1 MSQTPEQRRASDP
14 AASVWVGASAGTGK
28 TFVLTNRVLRLLLDG
43 EQASPERLLCLT
55 FTKAAAAEMANRIND
70 RLAVWAV
77 CSEEQLER
85 ELVGLLDHNPSEDI
99 RQRARKLFAEVLE
112 VPGGLKIQT
121 IHSFCQSL
129 LGRFP
134 IEASLAPHFQVMD
147 ELTAGEH
154 LQHAR
159 DIIFSEARSEGNT
172 ALAEA
177 LSHISAR
184 VAEQTFAE
192 LIQELISE
200 RGQLDRLMDRFGT
213 VAEVVFK
220 LRNFLGLRPTET
232 ADDVMQAACAEENFD
247 GAGLR
252 MVLPHL
258 LAGGKSD
265 KDKAEV
271 MAPWLS
277 TPDARGALFADYS
290 GAFLT
295 KKGEPLAR
303 PATKKVLEA
312 CPQTQDILQ
321 QEAERLI
328 RINER
333 LALVAMLDNTKAL
346 LAIGEA
352 FGSAYGES
360 KKRHAVLD
368 YDDLILTVTTL
379 LGKPD
384 VADWILFKLDG
395 GIDHIL
401 IDEAQDTNPEQWQVI
416 RTLAGEFFAG
426 EGSRDVTRT
435 IFAVGDVKQSIYS
448 FQRADPRQ
456 FVATRKHF
464 ETRAGAVELDFHDV
478 SLDLSFRST
487 SAVLNVVDRVFEAPE
502 HRLALS
508 FSHEEIIH
516 QPHRSGEAGLVEL
529 WPVESMPEEPIEEE
543 WSPPKIQKPSRS
555 PEMRL
560 ARRIADTIHG
570 WLGRGEKLHSA
581 DRAITPGDILILV
594 RRRGKFDDYLIRAL
608 KTRGIPVA
616 GQDKMVLTDQL
627 AVQDLM
633 ATGRFVLL
641 PDDDLTLAVVLKSP
655 LVGFSE
661 QDLFDLAHGR
671 KKGESLW
678 ASLLKR
684 RGDNECFA
692 AATDYLTSLT
702 NFADYAPP
710 FEFFS
715 YLLGPLGGREKILA
729 RLGEEASDPMDEFLS
744 LAMAYEQNNVSSL
757 QGFLGWVGRS
767 KMEIKRDMEQ
777 GQDQVRIMTVHGAKG
792 LQAPIVFLPDT
803 CQVPSRDKKILWA
816 EQDGVPLMLWP
827 GSSANALGPAK
838 EVQEE
843 NRRVRDEE
851 YLRLLYVA
859 LTRAEDR
866 LYVAGWE
873 GKQGRKD
880 GSWYSLVEQALR
892 GMDGIE
898 ELQGWNDQPLLRF
911 ANPQE
916 KEIKRRE
923 IDVTTSIV
931 LPPLPAW
938 ARAVPEA
945 EPVPPRPLTPSRPV
959 EEEPAVLSPL
969 TMRERQAREEQR
981 FHRGRLIHRLLEILP
996 GLEPG
1001 TRENAAGKYLS
1012 QPAHGLSGTDQAQ
1025 IAREVTTLLED
1036 ARFAALFGP
1045 ESRAEVPVV
1054 GLVGTTPVSG
1064 QVDRLVKT
1072 DGEILIVDYKTNR
1085 PPPSS
1090 ADKVPALYLR
1100 QMAAYRHI
1108 LRDIYPGYMI
1118 RTALLWTDVA
1128 KLMELP
1134 DDLLD
1139 QVNF

>member
-1 MSQTPEQRRASDP
+1 M
-14 AASVWVGASAGTGK
+14 GASAGTGK

-70 RLAVWAV
+70 RLAVWAI
-77 CSEEQLER
+77 CSDEQLEK
-85 ELVGLLDHNPSEDI
+85 ELVGLLDQHPSDDI

-134 IEASLAPHFQVMD
+134 IEASLAPHFKVMD

-154 LQHAR
+154 LQQAR
-159 DIIFSEARSEGNT
+159 DIIFSEARSEGNNR
-172 ALAEA
+172 LAEA

-192 LIQELISE
+192 LIQELIGE
-200 RGQLDRLMDRFGT
+200 RGQLERLMDRFGT
-213 VAEVVFK
+213 VAEVTFK

-232 ADDVMQAACAEENFD
+232 VDEVIQATCAEENFD

-252 MVLPHL
+252 LVLPHL
-258 LAGGKSD
+258 LAGGKTD
-265 KDKAEV
+265 KQKADV
-271 MAPWLS
+271 MARWLS
-277 TPDARGALFADYS
+277 TPEERIALLAEYS

-295 KKGEPLAR
+295 KKGEPLKT

-312 CPQTQDILQ
+312 CPPALEILQ

-328 RINER
+328 RVNER
-333 LALVAMLDNTKAL
+333 CRLLTMLDNTKAL

-352 FGSAYGES
+352 FGSAYRES
-360 KKRHAVLD
+360 KNRHAVLD
-368 YDDLILTVTTL
+368 YDDLILTVTEL
-379 LGKPD
+379 LGKQD

-426 EGSRDVTRT
+426 AGARDVVRT

-456 FVATRKHF
+456 FVATRRHF
-464 ETRAGAVELDFHDV
+464 ETRAGQVELDFHDV

-487 SAVLNVVDRVFEAPE
+487 SAVLNVVDRVFEAPD
-502 HRLALS
+502 HRMALS

-516 QPHRSGEAGLVEL
+516 QPHRTGEAGLVEL
-529 WPVESMPEEPIEEE
+529 WPVEDTPEEPEEE
-543 WSPPKIQKPSRS
+543 DWSPPKIQKPSRS

-560 ARRIADTIHG
+560 ARRIADRIHG
-570 WLGRGEKLHSA
+570 WLEKGEKLHSS

-608 KTRGIPVA
+608 KSRGIPVA

-633 ATGRFVLL
+633 AAGNFVLL

-661 QDLFDLAHGR
+661 EDLYDLAHDR

-678 ASLLKR
+678 GRLLKR
-684 RGDNECFA
+684 RDEKAQFA
-692 AATDYLTSLT
+692 AAVDFLTHLT

-710 FEFFS
+710 FEFYS
-715 YLLGPLGGREKILA
+715 YLLGPLAGRENILA

-757 QGFLGWVGRS
+757 QGFLGWIGGS

-777 GQDQVRIMTVHGAKG
+777 GQDQVRIMTVHGSKG

-803 CQVPSRDKKILWA
+803 CQTPKADKKILWA
-816 EQDGVPLMLWP
+816 EHDGAPMMLWP
-827 GSSANALGPAK
+827 GGSANAAGPAQ
-838 EVQEE
+838 EAQEE
-843 NRRVRDEE
+843 NRKIRDEE

-866 LYVAGWE
+866 LYVTGWE
-873 GKQGRKD
+873 GKNSRPATC
-880 GSWYSLVEQALR
+880 WYSLIEQALQNME
-892 GMDGIE
+892 GVEALD
-898 ELQGWNDQPLLRF
+898 GWNDQPLLRF

-916 KEIKRRE
+916 KKIRRQDA
-923 IDVTTSIV
+923 DVTISAE

-969 TMRERQAREEQR
+969 TMHERQARERQR

-996 GLEPG
+996 GLDPAD
-1001 TRENAAGKYLS
+1001 REAAAVKYLG
-1012 QPAHGLSGTDQAQ
+1012 QPAHGLTEKDQSQ
-1025 IAREVTTLLED
+1025 ITNEVLSILEEQ
-1036 ARFAALFGP
+1036 RFAALFGP

-1064 QVDRLVKT
+1064 QVDRLVRT
-1072 DGEILIVDYKTNR
+1072 DGEILVVDYKTNR

-1090 ADKVPALYLR
+1090 ADKVPTLYLR
-1100 QMAAYRHI
+1100 QMAAYRRI
-1108 LRDIYPGYMI
+1108 LRDIYPDHVI
-1118 RTALLWTDVA
+1118 RTALLWTDEA

-1134 DDLLD
+1134 DKLLD
-1139 QVNF
+1139 RVNF

>member
-77 CSEEQLER
+77 CSEEQLTE
-85 ELVGLLDHNPSEDI
+85 ELTGLLDHTPSEEI

-134 IEASLAPHFQVMD
+134 VEASLAPHFKVMD
-147 ELTAGEH
+147 DLTAGEH
-154 LQHAR
+154 LQRAR
-159 DIIFSEARSEGNT
+159 DIIFGEARAQSNRT
-172 ALAEA
+172 LTDA

-192 LIQELISE
+192 LIGELVSE
-200 RGQLDRLMDRFGT
+200 RGRLERLMDRFRT
-213 VAEVVFK
+213 VAEVTFK
-220 LRNFLGLRPTET
+220 LRAFLGLTATET
-232 ADDVMQAACAEENFD
+232 SEDVLRAACTEENFD

-252 MVLPHL
+252 LVLSHL
-258 LAGGKSD
+258 LAGTKTD

-271 MAPWLS
+271 MAAWLS
-277 TPDARGALFADYS
+277 TPEQRIALFADYT

-295 KKGEPLAR
+295 KKGEALAR
-303 PATKKVLEA
+303 PATKKVQDA
-312 CPQTQDILQ
+312 CPQALEILQ
-321 QEAERLI
+321 EEAERII
-328 RINER
+328 RVNER
-333 LALVAMLDNTKAL
+333 LRLLAMLDNTRAL

-352 FGSAYGES
+352 FSSAYRES

-368 YDDLILTVTTL
+368 YDDLILTVTGL

-426 EGSRDVTRT
+426 ESAREVTRT

-456 FVATRKHF
+456 FV
-464 ETRAGAVELDFHDV
+464 ETRAHFEQRAGEVSLDFHDV
-478 SLDLSFRST
+478 ALDLSFRST
-487 SAVLNVVDRVFEAPE
+487 AAVLNVVDRVFEAPE

-508 FSHEEIIH
+508 FSHEEILH
-516 QPHRSGEAGLVEL
+516 QPNRNGEAGLVEL
-529 WPVESMPEEPIEEE
+529 WPTEVMPEEPEDDD
-543 WSPPKIQKPSRS
+543 WAPPVIQKPSRS

-560 ARRIADTIHG
+560 ATRIAETIRG
-570 WLGRGEKLHSA
+570 WLDHGEKLDST
-581 DRAITPGDILILV
+581 DRPVTPGDILILV

-608 KTRGIPVA
+608 KSRGIPVA

-633 ATGRFVLL
+633 AAGNFVLL

-661 QDLFDLAHGR
+661 EDLFDLAAGR

-678 ASLLKR
+678 GALLKR
-684 RGDNECFA
+684 RQENERFA
-692 AATDYLTSLT
+692 GAVDYLTTLT
-702 NFADYAPP
+702 GYADFSPP
-710 FEFFS
+710 FEFYS
-715 YLLGPLGGREKILA
+715 CLLGPLRGREKILA
-729 RLGEEASDPMDEFLS
+729 RLGDEASDPMDEFLS

-757 QGFLGWVGRS
+757 QGFLSWVGRS

-792 LQAPIVFLPDT
+792 LQAPIVFLPDS
-803 CQVPSRDKKILWA
+803 CQAPSRDKKILWA
-816 EQDGVPLMLWP
+816 DNDGTPMMLWP

-838 EVQEE
+838 EVQDE
-843 NRRVRDEE
+843 NRRIRDEE

-866 LYVAGWE
+866 LYISGWE
-873 GKQGRKD
+873 GKQGRAQNC
-880 GSWYSLVEQALR
+880 WYDLIERALS
-892 GMDGIE
+892 GMDGVE
-898 ELQGWNDQPLLRF
+898 TQEAWNDQPLLRLS
-911 ANPQE
+911 NPQE
-916 KEIKRRE
+916 KAVKQKAADI
-923 IDVTTSIV
+923 TTASE
-931 LPPLPAW
+931 LPPLPGW
-938 ARAVPEA
+938 ARKLPGA

-969 TMRERQAREEQR
+969 TMRARQAKEEQR

-996 GLEPG
+996 GLPPDI
-1001 TRENAAGKYLS
+1001 REGAAGKFLC
-1012 QPAHGLSGTDQAQ
+1012 QPAHGLSGADQKQ
-1025 IAREVTTLLED
+1025 IAGEVISILED
-1036 ARFAALFGP
+1036 ARFEALFGP
-1045 ESRAEVPVV
+1045 DSRAEVPIV
-1054 GLVGTTPVSG
+1054 GLVGRTPVSG

-1072 DGEILIVDYKTNR
+1072 DGEILVVDYKTNR

-1090 ADKVPALYLR
+1090 PDKVPALYLR

-1108 LRDIYPGYMI
+1108 LRDIYPGLEI

-1128 KLMELP
+1128 RLMELP
-1134 DDLLD
+1134 DEVLD
-1139 QVNF
+1139 PVNF